1 MSAIAPIAILD
12 GAATPVTHTFAPVAS
27 DPDAIYRES
36 IAGLS
41 LIGQASIS
49 LRFLTPLSAT
59 LQKVRLELVIPSL
72 EVASGQNSQGYTAAP
87 KKAYDEKITMDFFL
101 PSRGTSTSRKNLR
114 VLAANLLAN
123 TQVIDAIEN
132 LNRPY

>member
-1 MSAIAPIAILD
+1 MSAIAPIAIQD
-12 GAATPVTHTFAPVAS
+12 GQATPVTHTFNPVAS
-27 DPDAIYRES
+27 DPDAIYREA

-41 LIGQASIS
+41 LIGQGSIN
-49 LRFLTPLSAT
+49 LRFLTSSNAQ
-59 LQKVRLELVIPSL
+59 LQKVRIELVIPSL

-114 VLAANLLAN
+114 VLTANLLAN
-123 TQVIDAIEN
+123 TQVVDAIDN